1 MGGLY
6 RAGSLSL
13 SFGNGITVKINL
25 EPAAKA
31 IRFTRVITRRQTATI
46 NLCNPAWLTALT
58 GSKPVSP
65 VIYQNS
71 CPGSLTIL
79 NDLEICFLPIS
90 LSLFLFIS
98 SLQVIIILLWF
109 TRVLWCIRTSC
120 VSIQFFYYAFS
131 ISFSEYLCIFY
142 LYSPTYILLCL
153 FPFSFIFV
161 SNVLLQRGIG
171 LIIALIFKHH
181 RSSRRYSSIPWDRVA
196 GGGEGER
203 ERETGHWQSGTL
215 MPINYVL
222 GTTCTLLPPSLQ
234 HLRLGCWLVFID
246 IMLAYVVY
254 ISYRS
259 IGTSRYILAR
269 LVWRMPPNCEHCPDR

>member
-1 MGGLY
+1 MINRSDRLE
-6 RAGSLSL
+6 ACVTCDLPEFLSWIINHPKRSRNLFPPYL
-13 SFGNGITVKINL
+13 S
-25 EPAAKA
+25 
-31 IRFTRVITRRQTATI
+31 
-46 NLCNPAWLTALT
+46 
-58 GSKPVSP
+58 
-65 VIYQNS
+65 
-71 CPGSLTIL
+71 
-79 NDLEICFLPIS
+79 IS
-90 LSLFLFIS
+90 LSLYLFS
-98 SLQVIIILLWF
+98 PSNYNLVVIHTHIVMYSNILRIDPVF
-109 TRVLWCIRTSC
+109 
-120 VSIQFFYYAFS
+120 
-131 ISFSEYLCIFY
+131 
-142 LYSPTYILLCL
+142 LLCVFDIFLGISLHFLSLSNLRSPL
-153 FPFSFIFV
+153 FSFSFIFV